1 MLSFGLSLL
10 LLRWEN
16 VFYRGCSY
24 RSDQSNTGC
33 CITFAYR
40 RYTHSC
46 NPIRP
51 TLAKKGMASWTKEM
65 VEHVQGD
72 MPSSIPTRCK
82 PIIIVTTS
90 LIYSHAKSS
99 SHGFIRI
106 LINSL
111 WNFPQLWLALVIA
124 FFRHSF
130 KKRPNGKDHSLLSNS
145 YLRKIW
151 R

>member
-24 RSDQSNTGC
+24 RSDQSNTDC

-72 MPSSIPTRCK
+72 MPSSIPTRCEL
-82 PIIIVTTS
+82 IIIVTTS
-90 LIYSHAKSS
+90 LIYSLRAVRMVL
-99 SHGFIRI
+99 FEF
-106 LINSL
+106 SL
-111 WNFPQLWLALVIA
+111 TPCEIFLSCDWHWWLL
-124 FFRHSF
+124 FFDTF